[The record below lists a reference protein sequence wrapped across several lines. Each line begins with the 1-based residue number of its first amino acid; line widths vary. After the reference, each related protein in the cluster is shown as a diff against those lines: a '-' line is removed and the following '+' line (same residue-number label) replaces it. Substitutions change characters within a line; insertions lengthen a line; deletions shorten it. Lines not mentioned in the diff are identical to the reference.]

1 MLVLITGAAG
11 FIAPVVSKDL
21 CRRHELRLL
30 DIVDVKDPKGEVF
43 KGSVTDYAFV
53 DRAMQ
58 GVDAVVHMARA
69 AHLPMLPRPMHP
81 DHLKDLEMN
90 FEVNVGGTYNV
101 CRAALEKKVRRFVY
115 TSTHAVWIHNPGYEV
130 TPSQGGLV
138 TTEEVEPTPKPEYPY
153 ALTKYLGEKVV
164 EVFAKAGLPSIILRL
179 GQVAA
184 TWPEKKS
191 IEGNLVHI
199 SDVSQ
204 AVRLALENETVWFDI
219 FNIFGAFKETN
230 YPIEKTRRILGYSP
244 RYGDV

>member
-11 FIAPVVSKDL
+11 FIAPVVTKDL
-21 CRRHELRLL
+21 CKSHRLRLV
-30 DIVDVKDPKGEVF
+30 DIVDVKEPIGEVF

-58 GVDAVVHMARA
+58 GVDAIVHMARA
-69 AHLPMLPRPMHP
+69 PHLPMVPRPTRAH
-81 DHLKDLEMN
+81 HLKDLEMN

-101 CRAALEKKVRRFVY
+101 CRAAFDYKVRRLVY
-115 TSTHAVWIHNPGYEV
+115 TSTHAVWVHNPGYEV
-130 TPSQGGLV
+130 IPSQGGLV
-138 TTEEVEPTPKPEYPY
+138 TTEEIEPTPRPEYPY

-179 GQVAA
+179 GQVTA
-184 TWPEKKS
+184 TWLDRKS
-191 IEGNLVHI
+191 MERNMVHI

-204 AVRLALENETVWFDI
+204 AVRLALENETVRFDV

-230 YPIEKTRRILGYSP
+230 YPIEKARRILGYTP